1 MPPSATPSRQH
12 SSLLSPRASA
22 GGAGLDADDVDSWG
36 IEVTDE
42 DRAVWAA
49 QEAMAERLPM
59 VSDMRLVGSFQGC
72 QPRLG
77 LDRVTMYCS
86 CGYMAVGGVAWTARL
101 PLVSSPQHAHAVC
114 TNLLA
119 W

>member
-22 GGAGLDADDVDSWG
+22 GGAAAHMSDNDVEEGDKWG
-36 IEVTDE
+36 VQATEQ

-59 VSDMRLVGSFQGC
+59 VRL
-72 QPRLG
+72 
-77 LDRVTMYCS
+77 
-86 CGYMAVGGVAWTARL
+86 
-101 PLVSSPQHAHAVC
+101 
-114 TNLLA
+114 
-119 W
+119 